1 MGQINTSR
9 VILGGLLAGL
19 VINIG
24 ESILNQPILGAQWE
38 VAMEAMGQPP
48 VGGSAIAI
56 FVVGGFILGI
66 AMIWLY
72 AAIRPR
78 LGAGVKTAACA
89 GSLVWF
95 FAYLYPSA
103 GFLAMGIFPANL
115 IVTSVMWGFFELP
128 LAGVIGAWLYKEE

>member
-1 MGQINTSR
+1 MSQINMGR
-9 VILGGLLAGL
+9 VALGGLLAGL
-19 VINIG
+19 IINIG
-24 ESILNQPILGAQWE
+24 EFVLNEPILGAQWAS
-38 VAMEAMGQPP
+38 AMEEMGHSAP
-48 VGGSAIAI
+48 GGSAIAI

-78 LGAGVKTAACA
+78 LGAGPKTAACA

-95 FAYLYPSA
+95 FAYLYPSSGA
-103 GFLAMGIFPANL
+103 LAMGLFPANL

-128 LAGVIGAWLYKEE
+128 IAAVIGAWLYKEE